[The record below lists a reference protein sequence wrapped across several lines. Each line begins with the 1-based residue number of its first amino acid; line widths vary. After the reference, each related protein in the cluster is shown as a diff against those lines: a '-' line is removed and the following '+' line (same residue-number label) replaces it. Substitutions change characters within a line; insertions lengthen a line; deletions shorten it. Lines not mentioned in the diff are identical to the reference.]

1 MFAVTASEG
10 APPNRRKRRILGL
23 DHQQRQEQRRT
34 LLLDAA
40 LELFGTRGYAKTSI
54 ELLCQTAG
62 IGTNS
67 FYELFPNK
75 EAVLVGLYD
84 QISKVL
90 RDAIADEYLA
100 HQHHHDLIWALV
112 SRFVHE
118 TLDDPRIARVAFI
131 ESAGVSAKVEEHRRQ
146 TRNDFIDGL
155 QAIGRE
161 IRSANHA
168 PARADERIRPGPGP
182 RRNAVALVGAIIEM
196 TLDWLLEPA
205 PDPIGDLIDDIAR
218 HCQRIVDAIVE
229 ETAAPPPPVK
239 GRSTTSSTA
248 R

>member
-1 MFAVTASEG
+1 MTASEG
-10 APPNRRKRRILGL
+10 APANRRKRRILGL
-23 DHQQRQEQRRT
+23 DDQQRQAQRRT

-67 FYELFPNK
+67 FYELFANK

-90 RDAIADEYLA
+90 LDALADEYLA
-100 HQHHHDLIWALV
+100 HQHDPDLIWALV

-118 TLDDPRIARVAFI
+118 TVDDPRVARVAFI
-131 ESAGVSAKVEEHRRQ
+131 ESAGVSAQVEEHRRQ

-161 IRSANHA
+161 IRSANQV
-168 PARADERIRPGPGP
+168 PAGVDERNQPGPSP
-182 RRNAVALVGAIIEM
+182 RRNAVALVGSIIEM
-196 TLDWLLEPA
+196 TLDWLLEPE

-218 HCQRIVDAIVE
+218 HCQRIVDAIIQ
-229 ETAAPPPPVK
+229 ETAAPPPVK
-239 GRSTTSSTA
+239 GKPTTSPTP